1 MTQAKTGDTVT
12 IGFTVKISDGQT
24 VAATEPGKGE
34 TLVLGAGTMFPA
46 LEEQIVGM
54 AVGETKTAQ
63 VPSDKAFGPRN
74 PDAQFDIERA
84 QLPQGQE
91 PAVGMQLQTHNQQ
104 GQPMLLTIIEVT
116 DAGVKVDANHPLAG
130 QDLTFEIEVLDLQA
144 A

>member
-12 IGFTVKISDGQT
+12 IGFTVKLADGRQ
-24 VAATEPGKGE
+24 VAATQPGQGE
-34 TLVLGAGTMFPA
+34 TLVIGTGTMFPA

-54 AVGETKTAQ
+54 AVGDTKTAE

-91 PAVGMQLQTHNQQ
+91 PSVGMQLQTQNQQ

-130 QDLTFEIEVLDLQA
+130 EDLTFEIEVLDLKA